1 MPQDPN
7 LYGQRP
13 AKKQKREVPLS
24 SSLTFA
30 SQMSSLLSAPAASS
44 SGRPRPSK
52 TKDTLFQVKVK
63 GKANG
68 AQANDSAQDD
78 SQKIRIKDTHGTE
91 EEKQD
96 FMRTKRKMEEK
107 ARLYAAMKRGDYI
120 PAENEAAPLVDFDR
134 KWAEKQDAKSG
145 NDDTSSGSDNES
157 DDGYADS
164 QELIEYK
171 DEYGRTR
178 QATRAQIA
186 KMQRQSARSAM
197 AAADLDAMAGRP
209 VKAPENVI
217 YGDAIQSAAF
227 NPDDNTYD
235 KMESL
240 AAKRDRTPTPPPD
253 AHFDGHAEIRNKGV
267 GFYHF
272 SQDSEARKQAQD
284 NLTAE
289 RENTERIRREREAA
303 KEERRKLIEERRA
316 QIGKKRA
323 EKQAE
328 SFLDGLADGGGP

>member
-13 AKKQKREVPLS
+13 NKKQKREAPLA

-30 SQMSSLLSAPAASS
+30 SQMSSLLSAPTAS
-44 SGRPRPSK
+44 SGRSRPSK
-52 TKDTLFQVKVK
+52 SKDDLFNVKVK
-63 GKANG
+63 RKADTDFTNSR
-68 AQANDSAQDD
+68 DRDEHR
-78 SQKIRIKDTHGTE
+78 KIRIKDKHGTE
-91 EEKQD
+91 EEKQE

-134 KWAEKQDAKSG
+134 KWAEKHDAKSG
-145 NDDTSSGSDNES
+145 DDESSSGSDNES
-157 DDGYADS
+157 DGGHTAGPS
-164 QELIEYK
+164 ELIEYQ

-178 QATRAQIA
+178 KATRAEIS
-186 KMQRQSARSAM
+186 KMQRQSARSAI
-197 AAADLDAMAGRP
+197 AAADLEAMAGRP
-209 VKAPENVI
+209 IKAPQNVI

-272 SQDSEARKQAQD
+272 SQDSSARQQAQD
-284 NLTAE
+284 NLVAE
-289 RENTERIRREREAA
+289 RENTERIRKEREAA

-328 SFLDGLADGGGP
+328 NFLDGLGGDGDP

>member
-13 AKKQKREVPLS
+13 AKRQKHNAALS
-24 SSLTFA
+24 SSLAFT

-52 TKDTLFQVKVK
+52 TKDSLFNVKVK
-63 GKANG
+63 RKAGTNNNEDHDRG
-68 AQANDSAQDD
+68 ASE
-78 SQKIRIKDTHGTE
+78 KIRIKDTIGTE

-96 FMRTKRKMEEK
+96 FMRAKRKMEEK

-134 KWAEKQDAKSG
+134 KWAQKHDENPG
-145 NDDTSSGSDNES
+145 NADSSSGSDNES
-157 DDGYADS
+157 DNGYADAS
-164 QELIEYK
+164 EMVEYT
-171 DEYGRTR
+171 DEYGRSR
-178 QATRAQIA
+178 QATRAQLSR
-186 KMQRQSARSAM
+186 MQRQSARSAM
-197 AAADLDAMAGRP
+197 AAADLEAMAGRP
-209 VKAPENVI
+209 VKVPENVI

-227 NPDDNTYD
+227 NPDDKTYD

-272 SQDSEARKQAQD
+272 SQDQDARKKAQE
-284 NLTAE
+284 NLAAE
-289 RENTERIRREREAA
+289 RETTERIRKEREAA

-328 SFLDGLADGGGP
+328 NFLDGLTGDGAS